1 MVYNFTFRRLR
12 RIISWFQ
19 AFLECTLVESFSIT
33 ETL

>member
-12 RIISWFQ
+12 RIVSWFQ
-19 AFLECTLVESFSIT
+19 AFLECALDGSFSIG